1 MTLPVLPVAPF
12 RAIRAHCLEHT
23 IRVYQAYSAEI
34 ARVAVD
40 AQTFKAPFRRGR
52 MTWIKPSFAWMMYRA
67 GWATKPGQERIL
79 AVDIRRD
86 GFEWALAHSALS
98 HFDRSLHSSREEWS
112 ELLRKS
118 SVRVQWDPE
127 RTLTLDALPW
137 RALQVGLEGEAVD
150 AYLDHWIV
158 GIEDVT
164 GLAQRMG
171 ELIAR
176 HELEGA
182 EAIRPVERPYP
193 LPEDLGR
200 RIGCRMEAG

>member
-1 MTLPVLPVAPF
+1 MTLPVLPVVPF

-23 IRVYQAYSAEI
+23 IRVHQAYSAEI
-34 ARVAVD
+34 ATVAVD
-40 AQTFKAPFRRGR
+40 AQTAKAPFRRGR

-67 GWATKPGQERIL
+67 GWATNPGQDRIL

-98 HFDRSLHSSREEWS
+98 HFDRSLHSSREEWR
-112 ELLRKS
+112 ELLGKS

-127 RTLTLDALPW
+127 RTLTLDAN
-137 RALQVGLEGEAVD
+137 
-150 AYLDHWIV
+150 
-158 GIEDVT
+158 VT

-193 LPEDLGR
+193 LSEDLAR
-200 RIGCRMEAG
+200 RIGCGMVAG